1 MECPA
6 AKFRPAML
14 VLSRR
19 AGQGIRIGD
28 AIRVTVL
35 SIDGQFVRI
44 GIDAPASSKILREE
58 LWHSIAQ
65 DNLAAATAE
74 GAAAIAHLLRQAV
87 SETAPEAQVDPD

>member
-1 MECPA
+1 MGSRT
-6 AKFRPAML
+6 AKLRPAML
-14 VLSRR
+14 VLSRKT
-19 AGQGIRIGD
+19 GQGIRIGD

-65 DNLAAATAE
+65 DNLAAAAAE
-74 GAAAIAHLLRQAV
+74 GATAIAQLLRQPGHEAL
-87 SETAPEAQVDPD
+87 PEPHAE

>member
-1 MECPA
+1 
-6 AKFRPAML
+6 ML

-28 AIRVTVL
+28 TIKVTVL
-35 SIDGQFVRI
+35 SIDGQFARI

-65 DNLAAATAE
+65 DNLAAANAE
-74 GAAAIAHLLRQAV
+74 GASALAQLLRQG
-87 SETAPEAQVDPD
+87 APAAPPADPTS